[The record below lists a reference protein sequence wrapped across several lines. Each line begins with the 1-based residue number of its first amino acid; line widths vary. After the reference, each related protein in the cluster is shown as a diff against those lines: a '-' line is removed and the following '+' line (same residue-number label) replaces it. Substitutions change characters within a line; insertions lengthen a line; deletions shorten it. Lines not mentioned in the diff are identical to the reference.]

1 MNKKRYIVPIFKP
14 QMLKNVNL
22 LCGSDGNSIS
32 LTDSADPDSFD
43 RDDEGY
49 IQAEAKS
56 SYGRFSN
63 LW

>member
-1 MNKKRYIVPIFKP
+1 
-14 QMLKNVNL
+14 MLKNVNL

-56 SYGRFSN
+56 SYGRFSD